1 MRDSG
6 RRRTS
11 LSRSGGRLV
20 SDEARQP
27 PASSLDVEELEALR
41 REVERLTAAGG
52 PPRWNADPED
62 VQRSVARLVLTLA
75 EFIRALLERQAL
87 RRMEEET
94 LTDQQVEDI
103 GLALMRLEEAL
114 HDMAHRFG
122 LSPEELN
129 LDLGPLGR
137 LL

>member
-1 MRDSG
+1 M
-6 RRRTS
+6 
-11 LSRSGGRLV
+11 
-20 SDEARQP
+20 SDDRKP

-52 PPRWNADPED
+52 GPPRWNPDPED

-75 EFIRALLERQAL
+75 EFIRSLLERQAL

-94 LTDQQVEDI
+94 LTDEQVEDI

-114 HDMAHRFG
+114 HDMARRFG